1 MRWHTCLLGAAFVIA
16 CSAPALPMTPDQRET
31 AIHALQVGDRA
42 AKIETDNVQSYM
54 KLKPGC
60 LSERDVADFYDR
72 RRAFSDLREEAGSW
86 RDADDEVLHKALVM
100 MRDSSRLDEQLAA
113 KMKHRANSPD
123 C

>member
-1 MRWHTCLLGAAFVIA
+1 MRWNTCLLGMAFLIA
-16 CSAPALPMTPDQRET
+16 CSGPALPMTPDERDTAVQALQAGDREARIET
-31 AIHALQVGDRA
+31 ANL
-42 AKIETDNVQSYM
+42 QSYM

-86 RDADDEVLHKALVM
+86 RDAEDDVLHKALVM
-100 MRDSSRLDEQLAA
+100 MRDNAKLDEQLAA
-113 KMKHRANSPD
+113 KMKHRAKAPD